1 MKTSKLSALLAV
13 KAYLM
18 TLAIAI
24 ATVLGTYSANA
35 AQPVPPFELT
45 LIENSSTNLT
55 YTYDGPSTFM
65 ITPNGSD
72 HWTVSV
78 MSGSA
83 TFFDFTWDW
92 IEPEDSNKVNEV
104 YSGDMTA
111 THTSFSV
118 ISDESLLQYGG
129 GVGTLL
135 PNNTTTPTF
144 VGSDGVIGIVLT
156 FNDLA
161 AAPEAAVPETGSTLG
176 LLGIAAIA
184 LVGFRRL
191 RVLKLA

>member
-24 ATVLGTYSANA
+24 ATVLGIHSANA

-45 LIENSSTNLT
+45 LIENSSTSLT